1 MFIFS
6 CGTNVEL
13 ETNENVPKNII
24 LQCNYTQDVT
34 VNWEYEYNNAI
45 GFLINR
51 KQADGQY
58 TIIDSVAENSFN
70 YVDFDLNISE
80 TYFFKIA
87 AVTSEGRTDWSSEK
101 SIFIKSGFKNLNFG
115 EDDFFEIITW
125 NIEEFPKANSETI
138 DLLVQLIPI
147 INADVYALQEI
158 KNSNYFSTLLQE
170 INDIDTLN
178 TWMGFRANSAAY
190 DINLAYI
197 YKSNEMT
204 LETDIYEIY
213 QNEYYFLPRSP
224 LVMEVEWNGTKIT
237 IINNHLKAFSDEESE
252 ERRRQGCI
260 LLENYIVQNLSNEN
274 VVLLGDLNDSLLDS
288 EINNV
293 FNPFLNNSSLY
304 EFADISIA
312 NGNSSEW
319 SLPPSAHF
327 DHILITNELFDE
339 FGSVNSEIRTLK
351 IDEYLDDGFSEYD
364 DNISNHRPV
373 GIKLNLGE

>member
-1 MFIFS
+1 
-6 CGTNVEL
+6 
-13 ETNENVPKNII
+13 
-24 LQCNYTQDVT
+24 
-34 VNWEYEYNNAI
+34 
-45 GFLINR
+45 
-51 KQADGQY
+51 
-58 TIIDSVAENSFN
+58 
-70 YVDFDLNISE
+70 
-80 TYFFKIA
+80 
-87 AVTSEGRTDWSSEK
+87 
-101 SIFIKSGFKNLNFG
+101 
-115 EDDFFEIITW
+115 
-125 NIEEFPKANSETI
+125 
-138 DLLVQLIPI
+138 
-147 INADVYALQEI
+147 
-158 KNSNYFSTLLQE
+158 
-170 INDIDTLN
+170 
-178 TWMGFRANSAAY
+178 
-190 DINLAYI
+190 
-197 YKSNEMT
+197 
-204 LETDIYEIY
+204 
-213 QNEYYFLPRSP
+213 
-224 LVMEVEWNGTKIT
+224 MEVEWNGTKIT